1 MSRLGK
7 KLSFT
12 TAILLFVCVVVA
24 ILVSIFLAKDY
35 STGLVQMQSE
45 TGVSVLKSEIEAE
58 TTELEFYA
66 KILADL
72 DISEAALKWEGI
84 DAKESEFAAIY
95 DEEGKVLWKSSN
107 YNVADFNASSFSSSI
122 SGIVLDSS
130 AGLTIQHIEKI
141 SSGIAVIGMSLSD
154 EEYVDVVKEKTG
166 AEVTVFNGTTRYSTT
181 VLNESGARAVGT
193 EMASNIAQ
201 QVVTGGQTY
210 QGEADILGQNHFVDY
225 APMTDINGKIVGA
238 YFAGFSSAD
247 SDAEFITVAIITFVI
262 AFVLIIITL
271 LVVVML
277 VRKLIELPI
286 KEAEA
291 ISEALSQGNLNIPDS
306 DFKFA
311 NDEIGDFVKR
321 LEETKHTLNSYIK
334 DISNV
339 LSYMAKGDFAQ
350 DPSIQYIGDFV
361 QIGESFVDIKKR
373 LYAIISNMNGSA
385 DDVMVG
391 ANQIA
396 DGSQVLAEGTTRQAT
411 AIDELT
417 ATIGEISKQV
427 AQTADNANKANE
439 LSEISLKKVSEQNAE
454 MQNMLSAMDLI
465 KDKSTKISEI
475 IKTIEDIAFQTNIL
489 ALNASVEAARAGE
502 AGKGFA
508 VVANEVGALAAKS
521 AEAANNTT
529 DLISATI
536 NAVQNGVKI
545 ANNTAD
551 IMSEVIEKTKQ
562 TDTLVGEIRNAAAA
576 QADSIKQVSLGIAEI
591 SNVVQQNSA
600 TAEETA
606 ASCEELSGQS
616 RLLKEQVD
624 QLKV

>member
-1 MSRLGK
+1 MSRLGR
-7 KLSFT
+7 KLSLT
-12 TAILLFVCVVVA
+12 TAFLLLTCVIVA
-24 ILVSIFLAKDY
+24 ILVAVILSSNY

-45 TGVSVLKSEIEAE
+45 TGVSVLQGEIE
-58 TTELEFYA
+58 TEISQLEFYT
-66 KILADL
+66 KIL
-72 DISEAALKWEGI
+72 SGI
-84 DAKESEFAAIY
+84 DIADVSSKYSSLDTKNSEFAAIY
-95 DEEGKVLWKSSN
+95 SEDGSQLWKSSN
-107 YNVADFNASSFSSSI
+107 YNLSDFKASSYSKPLSC
-122 SGIVLDSS
+122 IVLDSS

-141 SSGIAVIGMSLSD
+141 TSGIAVIGMNLSD
-154 EEYVDVVKEKTG
+154 EEYVDSVKEKTG
-166 AEVTVFNGTTRYSTT
+166 AEVTIFNGVTRYSTT
-181 VLNESGARAVGT
+181 VINADGQRAVGT
-193 EMASNIAQ
+193 DMAENVAL
-201 QVVTGGQTY
+201 QVITNGQIY

-225 APMTDINGKIVGA
+225 VPMTDINGKIVGA

-247 SDAEFITVAIITFVI
+247 SDSEFLSMTAITFVI
-262 AFVLIIITL
+262 ALILIILT
-271 LVVVML
+271 VVVIFFL
-277 VRKLIELPI
+277 IRKFIELPL
-286 KEAEA
+286 KEAES
-291 ISEALSQGNLNIPDS
+291 ISNALNQGNLNVPNS
-306 DFKFA
+306 EFKFA
-311 NDEIGDFVKR
+311 NDEIGDFVKK
-321 LEETKHTLNSYIK
+321 LEETKQTLNLYIS
-334 DISNV
+334 DISTV
-339 LSYMAKGDFAQ
+339 LSYMAKGDFAK
-350 DPSIQYIGDFV
+350 DPSVTYIGDFIK
-361 QIGESFVDIKKR
+361 IGESFADIKQH

-417 ATIGEISKQV
+417 TTINEISRQV
-427 AQTADNANKANE
+427 VQTAENANKANE
-439 LSEISLKKVSEQNAE
+439 ISATSLRKASEQNAE
-454 MQNMLSAMDLI
+454 MQNMLSAMELI
-465 KDKSTKISEI
+465 KDKSTKINEI

-521 AEAANNTT
+521 AKAANNTT
-529 DLISATI
+529 ELISDTI

-545 ANNTAD
+545 ANNTAE

-562 TDTLVGEIRNAAAA
+562 TDSLVSDIRTAAAA
-576 QADSIKQVSLGIAEI
+576 QAESIKQVSLGISEI
-591 SNVVQQNSA
+591 ATVVQQNSA